1 MLSADGASR
10 QGGAD
15 GMAAHGDDQVG
26 AGQKLEGDRLGDM
39 AARLMPR
46 SANAVTTVGFRA
58 SAGSVPAESAR
69 TPGGWWAL
77 SRAAAT
83 MLRPALWVQTN
94 STRRSDACALTG
106 GSRGWLPGWA
116 GRLGSGGSR
125 SGQPSGPRPRGS
137 RTAA

>member
-58 SAGSVPAESAR
+58 SAGSVPAESAH
-69 TPGGWWAL
+69 TPGSWWAL

-83 MLRPALWVQTN
+83 MLRPALWAHTN
-94 STRRSDACALTG
+94 STRRSGVGPLMG
-106 GSRGWLPGWA
+106 GSRGWPPWSA
-116 GRLGSGGSR
+116 DSRVSGGSR
-125 SGQPSGPRPRGS
+125 SGRPSGPH
-137 RTAA
+137 